1 MHLAGPAPQCD
12 EWMAQWLRCPWKVR
26 VGRATLPLGSQGR
39 PAPNVRWVIFKSY
52 PPVMCLNIAFRKG
65 EGMASMS
72 ANGNDLNQKIID
84 GLAGYVTALNDRDAA
99 QFGAM
104 IYKRVARELDPLVRP
119 DDVCK
124 LAFPSFLIRPDLRVE
139 CFVAVLGDRLVI
151 AWKAGMFRKSA
162 APLVISFDSIAGI
175 RRQAGASPGARGA
188 TLLVISGA
196 PSATIALPKGQAD
209 TVEALI
215 RAAIGPA
222 AS

>member
-1 MHLAGPAPQCD
+1 
-12 EWMAQWLRCPWKVR
+12 
-26 VGRATLPLGSQGR
+26 
-39 PAPNVRWVIFKSY
+39 
-52 PPVMCLNIAFRKG
+52 
-65 EGMASMS
+65 
-72 ANGNDLNQKIID
+72 
-84 GLAGYVTALNDRDAA
+84 
-99 QFGAM
+99 
-104 IYKRVARELDPLVRP
+104 
-119 DDVCK
+119 
-124 LAFPSFLIRPDLRVE
+124 
-139 CFVAVLGDRLVI
+139 
-151 AWKAGMFRKSA
+151 MFRKSA